1 MKRLYKSGSAL
12 AIGVAFMLPLGN
24 AQAVPSFAR
33 QTGMTCAVCHR
44 TNYPELTSF
53 GRNFK
58 LNGYTLAGAKQIEAT
73 SELNKRGLKIDDPA
87 PLSAMLITSL
97 TQLTNSG
104 GAQNNAIEFPQQ
116 FSLFYAGEIT
126 PNMGSFLQL
135 TYAMADGS
143 FGWDNSDIR
152 YANHTSGGTT
162 YGFDF
167 NNGPTIQDL
176 WNSSAAWGFPYTGSD
191 AANSPATSAMLNGDM
206 LAQDSGGLGAYAMW
220 GGSLYTEVTLY
231 KSTHQG
237 TASPTDVSN
246 PVDPAYNPEQNTLNG
261 FTPYIRIAYTK
272 DSGDNNWMVGAYS
285 MAAKIYPGG
294 TVSGATDDYNDTA
307 VDTQWQSKSFSAH
320 ATYLVEKRTFNASG
334 GSGTLNTTK
343 LDGTYFMGEKTAATV
358 AYVSTA
364 GTGGGATVWDGN
376 ASPDSAVTTLQLTY
390 VPYQNLKFGAQ
401 YNMYSK
407 FDGSTAGA
415 SDNNNLYLMAWMMF

>member
-1 MKRLYKSGSAL
+1 MKLTNNKWSLLTSGLLLFLSV
-12 AIGVAFMLPLGN
+12 GT

-33 QTGMTCAVCHR
+33 QTGMSCAVCHR

-58 LNGYTLAGAKQIEAT
+58 LNGYTLAGAKQIEAS

-97 TQLTNSG
+97 TQLANSG

-162 YGFDF
+162 YGIDF

-176 WNSSAAWGFPYTGSD
+176 WNSTAAWGFPYTGSD
-191 AANSPATSAMLNGDM
+191 AAGGPTVSAMLNSDL

-220 GGSLYTEVTLY
+220 GGNIYTELSLY

-237 TASPTDVSN
+237 TALPD
-246 PVDPAYNPEQNTLNG
+246 NTSTTQTLSD
-261 FTPYIRIAYTK
+261 FTPYVRVAYTK
-272 DSGDNNWMVGAYS
+272 DSGDTNWMVGAYS
-285 MAAKIYPGG
+285 MNAKLYPAG
-294 TVSGATDDYNDTA
+294 TVTGATDDYNDTA
-307 VDTQWQSKSFSAH
+307 IDSQYQGTSWSAH
-320 ATYLVEKRTFNASG
+320 ATYLTEQRNFNASG
-334 GSGTLNTTK
+334 GSGTLTTMK
-343 LDGTYFMGEKTAATV
+343 VDGTYFIGEKTAATL

-364 GTGGGATVWDGN
+364 GSGGGTTVWNGV
-376 ASPDSAVTTLQLTY
+376 SKPDSAGITAQLTY

-401 YNMYSK
+401 YNMYSMV
-407 FDGSTAGA
+407 DGSTAGA
-415 SDNNNLYLMAWMMF
+415 SDANNLYLMAWMMF